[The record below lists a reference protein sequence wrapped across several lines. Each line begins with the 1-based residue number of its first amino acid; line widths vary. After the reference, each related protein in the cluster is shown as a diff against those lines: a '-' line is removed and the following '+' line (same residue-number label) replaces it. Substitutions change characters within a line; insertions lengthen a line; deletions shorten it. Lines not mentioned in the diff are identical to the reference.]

1 MTLFSIL
8 AKGGWLMTLIF
19 LCLFILIVLV
29 VERLI
34 VLRRAKINTGALMI
48 KLRGTLSRAE
58 VTEAMSLCESTPG
71 PVASVV
77 SAGLKKH
84 RGSREVVQEA
94 MDGAGRAE
102 MRKLERNLGAIATIA
117 GVAPLLGF
125 LGTVTGMIRAFMKIQ
140 VLGGNVNA
148 SVLAGGIWEAL
159 VTTASGL
166 AVGIPAFILYNYF
179 VGRVESFGGE
189 MEKASNELMDLLR
202 SGGGE

>member
-1 MTLFSIL
+1 MLSIL

-34 VLRRAKINTGALMI
+34 VLRRAKANAGALMTQ
-48 KLRGTLSRAE
+48 LRGALSRGE
-58 VTEAMSLCESTPG
+58 INEATSLCDATPG

-77 SAGLKKH
+77 KAGLGKH
-84 RGSREVVQEA
+84 RGSREGVKEA
-94 MDGAGRAE
+94 MEGAGRAE
-102 MRKLERNLGAIATIA
+102 IRVLERNLGAIATIA

-166 AVGIPAFILYNYF
+166 AVGIPAFIMYNYF

-189 MEKASNELMDLLR
+189 MERASAELIDLVR
-202 SGGGE
+202 TGGGEAR